1 MTTVLQLTDVNLVR
15 GNRVI
20 LSGISWRVRSD
31 ERWVV
36 LGPNGS
42 GKTTLCRL
50 ASLYLHPSSGEI
62 EVLGCRLGHV
72 DVRELRK
79 QLGFT
84 SAALANLLRPNL
96 KVADA
101 VVTGKHAALAPYWH
115 TYTDGDYAKAG
126 ALLERFGCCGLGQ
139 AAFGNLSSG
148 ERQRVLLARTLMRDP
163 SLLLLDEPTA
173 GLDLGGRED
182 LVGLLA
188 DLATHPE
195 APATILVTHHVD
207 EIPPGFTH
215 ALLLRGGQ
223 ILRSG
228 AIETVLTP
236 ERLSDCFGRQLQVQ
250 RRDGRWWAWATNSS
264 GPVRSASQARASGDS
279 G

>member
-1 MTTVLQLTDVNLVR
+1 MTTVLQLTDVDLVR
-15 GNRVI
+15 GDRVI
-20 LSGISWRVRSD
+20 LSGISWSVQSD

-62 EVLGCRLGHV
+62 EVLGRQLGHV

-84 SAALANLLRPNL
+84 SSALASLLRPSL

-126 ALLERFGCCGLGQ
+126 ALLERFGCGGLGQ

-148 ERQRVLLARTLMRDP
+148 ERQRVLLARTLMRNP

-182 LVGLLA
+182 LVARLA
-188 DLATHPE
+188 DLAIHPA

-215 ALLLRGGQ
+215 ALLLRDGR
-223 ILRSG
+223 ILEAG
-228 AIETVLTP
+228 TIDTVLTA
-236 ERLSDCFGRQLQVQ
+236 ERLSDCFGRRLRVE
-250 RRDGRWWAWATNSS
+250 RRDGRWWAWATNAS